1 MSKYHG
7 IIFAYSDA
15 PELGDLTR
23 ERTVA
28 SLPFCG
34 RYRLIDFALSSM
46 KNAGITDV
54 GVIMARDYQS
64 LLDHIGGGK
73 DWDMSRRSGGL
84 RMLPPFGLP
93 HAHSGNYGGTI
104 EALNAVAPYIRDIPQ
119 DHIVLMLGSLL
130 ANIDLS
136 AAIAQHE
143 AGGAEITAICSD
155 GPTFGLNHHYLV
167 DADGLVNGIHLYRGD
182 STKGLKSLEG
192 YIVHKDVLLRMMDEA
207 AARNHYAF
215 HRHAMLSFLEDG
227 GKMDVYRHNGYVGA
241 IRNID
246 QYYRAS
252 MDMLDSEK
260 RKQIFPAER
269 PVRTKTHEEVSS
281 YLGEQAVVKNCLIAD
296 NCIIEGE
303 IENCIVFSGC
313 RIGGAQLCHLGQVR
327 ALLGQHPSERQPEAA
342 HGRAEERQYL
352 IHSKFVSQKTSSRPF
367 GRMFLLALNCKVTF
381 RFARVSSK

>member
-64 LLDHIGGGK
+64 LLDHIGSGK

-93 HAHSGNYGGTI
+93 HAHSGNYAGTM
-104 EALNAVAPYIRDIPQ
+104 EALNAVSSYIEDISA

-136 AAIAQHE
+136 AVIAQHE
-143 AGGAEITAICSD
+143 SGGAEITAICSD
-155 GPTFGLNHHYLV
+155 GPAVGLNHHYLL
-167 DADGLVNGIHLYRGD
+167 DEDGYVKDIQLYRGD
-182 STKGLKSLEG
+182 DPTALKSLEA
-192 YIVHKDVLLRMMDEA
+192 YIIHKDVLLRMMEET

-215 HRHAMLSFLEDG
+215 HKHAIMGFLSDG
-227 GKMDVYRHNGYVGA
+227 GKMDVYRHRGYACA
-241 IRNID
+241 IRNVE
-246 QYYRAS
+246 QYYNAS
-252 MDMLDSEK
+252 MDMLVAEN
-260 RKQIFPAER
+260 RREIFPVSR
-269 PVRTKTHEEVSS
+269 PVRTKIHEEVSS
-281 YLGEQAVVKNCLIAD
+281 YFAEGAVAKNSLIAD

-303 IENCIVFSGC
+303 VENCIVFSGC
-313 RIGGAQLCHLGQVR
+313 RIGKGTKLKNSIVMRGVTIGENAKLN
-327 ALLGQHPSERQPEAA
+327 
-342 HGRAEERQYL
+342 YL
-352 IHSKFVSQKTSSRPF
+352 IADKYVRFSDGMELTGNAKLPTVVPKGTSI
-367 GRMFLLALNCKVTF
+367 
-381 RFARVSSK
+381 

>member
-7 IIFAYSDA
+7 IIFAYKDA
-15 PELGDLTR
+15 PEMGDLTR

-73 DWDMSRRSGGL
+73 AWDMNRRSGGL

-93 HAHSGNYGGTI
+93 HSHQGNYSGTI
-104 EALNAVAPYIRDIPQ
+104 EALNAVAPYIRDIQQ
-119 DHIVLMLGSLL
+119 DHIVLLVGSLI

-155 GPTFGLNHHYLV
+155 GPAVGLNHHYVLDEEGFV
-167 DADGLVNGIHLYRGD
+167 KEILLYRGD
-182 STKGLKSLEG
+182 DATALKSLEG
-192 YIVHKDVLLRMMDEA
+192 YIIHKDVLLRMMDEA
-207 AARNHYAF
+207 SARNDWAF
-215 HRHAMLSFLEDG
+215 HKHAMVAFLRDG
-227 GKMDVYRHNGYVGA
+227 GRMDVYRHEGYVCA
-241 IRNID
+241 VRNVA
-246 QYYRAS
+246 QYYNAS
-252 MDMLDSEK
+252 MDMLKVENRRD
-260 RKQIFPAER
+260 IFPASR
-269 PVRTKTHEEVSS
+269 PVRTKTHEEVST
-281 YLGEQAVVKNCLIAD
+281 YFGEHSVSKNSLVAD

-313 RIGGAQLCHLGQVR
+313 RIGANTHLKNSIIMRGVTIGENAELSYIISDKYASFSDRTVLQ
-327 ALLGQHPSERQPEAA
+327 GSEKLPTVVPKGSA
-342 HGRAEERQYL
+342 
-352 IHSKFVSQKTSSRPF
+352 I
-367 GRMFLLALNCKVTF
+367 
-381 RFARVSSK
+381 

>member
-46 KNAGITDV
+46 RNAGIYDV

-64 LLDHIGGGK
+64 LLDHIGSGK

-93 HAHSGNYGGTI
+93 HAHAGNYAGTM
-104 EALNAVAPYIRDIPQ
+104 EALNAVAAYIRDIPQ
-119 DHIVLMLGSLL
+119 EQIVLMLGSLL

-143 AGGAEITAICSD
+143 ASGTDITAICADSSAV
-155 GPTFGLNHHYLV
+155 GLNHQYLL
-167 DADGLVNGIHLYRGD
+167 DDNGLVREVFLYRGD
-182 STKGLKSLEG
+182 NPGGLKSMEA
-192 YIVHKDVLLRMMDEA
+192 YIIRKDVLLRMMDETS
-207 AARNHYAF
+207 ARNHYAF
-215 HRHAMLSFLEDG
+215 HKHAILGFLKDG
-227 GKMDVYRHNGYVGA
+227 GKMDVYRHPGYVCA
-241 IRNID
+241 IRNIS
-246 QYYRAS
+246 QYYHAS
-252 MDMLDSEK
+252 MDMLQADK
-260 RKQIFPAER
+260 RHDIFPASR
-269 PVRTKTHEEVSS
+269 PVRTKIHEEVSS
-281 YLGEQAVVKNCLIAD
+281 YFGEHAVSKNSLVAD
-296 NCIIEGE
+296 NCIIDGE

-313 RIGGAQLCHLGQVR
+313 RIGAGTKLKNSIIMRGVTI
-327 ALLGQHPSERQPEAA
+327 GENSELSYIISDKYASFSDRTTLTGSAKLPTVVPK
-342 HGRAEERQYL
+342 G
-352 IHSKFVSQKTSSRPF
+352 SSI
-367 GRMFLLALNCKVTF
+367 
-381 RFARVSSK
+381 

>member
-192 YIVHKDVLLRMMDEA
+192 YIVHKEVLLRMMDEA

-296 NCIIEGE
+296 NCIIEG
-303 IENCIVFSGC
+303 
-313 RIGGAQLCHLGQVR
+313 GAQLCHLGQVR
-327 ALLGQHPSERQPEAA
+327 TLLGQHPPERQPEAA

>member
-192 YIVHKDVLLRMMDEA
+192 YIVHKEVLLRMMDEA

-227 GKMDVYRHNGYVGA
+227 GKMDVYR
-241 IRNID
+241 
-246 QYYRAS
+246 
-252 MDMLDSEK
+252 
-260 RKQIFPAER
+260 R

-313 RIGGAQLCHLGQVR
+313 RIGAGTKLKNSIIMRGVTVGEGAELSYVISDKYAR
-327 ALLGQHPSERQPEAA
+327 FSDNTR
-342 HGRAEERQYL
+342 
-352 IHSKFVSQKTSSRPF
+352 
-367 GRMFLLALNCKVTF
+367 LNGSPKLPMVVPKN
-381 RFARVSSK
+381 ASI

>member
-7 IIFAYSDA
+7 IIFAYKDA

-73 DWDMSRRSGGL
+73 DWDMNRRSGGL

-93 HAHSGNYGGTI
+93 HAHTGNYGGTI
-104 EALNAVAPYIRDIPQ
+104 EALNAVSSYIHDIPQ
-119 DHIVLMLGSLL
+119 DKIVLMLGNLI
-130 ANIDLS
+130 ANIDLKD
-136 AAIAQHE
+136 AIAKHE
-143 AGGAEITAICSD
+143 AGDAEITAICSEEE
-155 GPTFGLNHHYLV
+155 TVGLNHHYVLGE
-167 DADGLVNGIHLYRGD
+167 DGYVKNVLLDRGD
-182 STKGLKSLEG
+182 DGKELKSLEG
-192 YIVHKDVLLRMMDEA
+192 YIIEKKALLRLMDEA

-215 HRHAMLSFLEDG
+215 HRQAIIGFLESG
-227 GKMDVYRHNGYVGA
+227 GKMDVYKHPGYVCA
-241 IRNID
+241 VRNVE
-246 QYYRAS
+246 QYYNAS
-252 MDMLDSEK
+252 MDMLCAEK
-260 RKQIFPAER
+260 RHQIFPAGR

-281 YLGEQAVVKNCLIAD
+281 YFGEHAVSKNSLVAD
-296 NCIIEGE
+296 NCIVEGE

-313 RIGGAQLCHLGQVR
+313 RIGANTKLRNCIIMRGVTVGEH
-327 ALLGQHPSERQPEAA
+327 
-342 HGRAEERQYL
+342 AELNYVVADKYASFSDRTVL
-352 IHSKFVSQKTSSRPF
+352 TGSAKLPTVVPKKT
-367 GRMFLLALNCKVTF
+367 AI
-381 RFARVSSK
+381 

>member
-1 MSKYHG
+1 
-7 IIFAYSDA
+7 
-15 PELGDLTR
+15 
-23 ERTVA
+23 
-28 SLPFCG
+28 
-34 RYRLIDFALSSM
+34 M

-64 LLDHIGGGK
+64 LLDHIGSGK

-93 HAHSGNYGGTI
+93 HAHSGNYAGTI
-104 EALNAVAPYIRDIPQ
+104 EALNAVAAYIRDIPQ
-119 DHIVLMLGSLL
+119 EHIVLMLGSLL
-130 ANIDLS
+130 ANIDLN
-136 AAIAQHE
+136 AVIAQHE

-155 GPTFGLNHHYLV
+155 GPAFGLNHHYLV
-167 DADGLVNGIHLYRGD
+167 DENGFVTGMHLYRGD
-182 STKGLKSLEG
+182 SVKGLKSLEG
-192 YIVHKDVLLRMMDEA
+192 YIIHKSVLLRMMDEA

-227 GKMDVYRHNGYVGA
+227 GKMDVYKHDGYVCA

-260 RKQIFPAER
+260 RRQIFPAER

-281 YLGEQAVVKNCLIAD
+281 YLGEQAVVKNSLIAD
-296 NCIIEGE
+296 NCIIDGE

-313 RIGGAQLCHLGQVR
+313 RIGAGTKLKNSIVMRGVTVGEGAELN
-327 ALLGQHPSERQPEAA
+327 
-342 HGRAEERQYL
+342 
-352 IHSKFVSQKTSSRPF
+352 FVISDKYASFSDKTR
-367 GRMFLLALNCKVTF
+367 LNGNAKLPIVVPKG
-381 RFARVSSK
+381 AKI

>member
-64 LLDHIGGGK
+64 LLDHIGSGK

-93 HAHSGNYGGTI
+93 HSHSGNYGGTI

-136 AAIAQHE
+136 AVIAQHE
-143 AGGAEITAICSD
+143 AGGAEITAICSE
-155 GPTFGLNHHYLV
+155 GPAVGLNHHYLV
-167 DADGLVNGIHLYRGD
+167 DDDGFVNGIHLYRGGD
-182 STKGLKSLEG
+182 VKGLKSLEG
-192 YIVHKDVLLRMMDEA
+192 YIIHKNVLLRMMDEA

-215 HRHAMLSFLEDG
+215 HRHAMLNFLEDG
-227 GKMDVYRHNGYVGA
+227 GRMDVYRHEGYVCA

-260 RKQIFPAER
+260 RRQIFPAER

-281 YLGEQAVVKNCLIAD
+281 YLGEHAVVKNSLIAD
-296 NCIIEGE
+296 NCIINGD

-313 RIGGAQLCHLGQVR
+313 RIGAGTKLKNSIVMRGVTIGEGAELSYIISDKYASFSDNTR
-327 ALLGQHPSERQPEAA
+327 
-342 HGRAEERQYL
+342 
-352 IHSKFVSQKTSSRPF
+352 
-367 GRMFLLALNCKVTF
+367 LNGNAKLPMVVPKG
-381 RFARVSSK
+381 AKI

>member
-192 YIVHKDVLLRMMDEA
+192 YIVHKEVLLRMMDEA

-313 RIGGAQLCHLGQVR
+313 RIGAGTKLKNSIIMRGVTVGEGAELSYVI
-327 ALLGQHPSERQPEAA
+327 SDN
-342 HGRAEERQYL
+342 EERQYL